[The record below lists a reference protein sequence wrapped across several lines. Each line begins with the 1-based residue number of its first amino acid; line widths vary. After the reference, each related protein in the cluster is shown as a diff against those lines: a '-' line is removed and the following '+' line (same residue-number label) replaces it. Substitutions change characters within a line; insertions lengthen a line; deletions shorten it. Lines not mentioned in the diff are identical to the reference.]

1 MSAVLRQ
8 AVRSDIPAMHAVR
21 LSVQENV
28 LASAEVSEASYIP
41 AIEATGRGWVMVEDN
56 EVMVGFAIGNS
67 VTGNIWALFVRPECE
82 GRGYGRALQSAMLS
96 WLFAQ
101 GVARA
106 WLNTQPGT
114 RAQRFY
120 EKSGW
125 SPTGMLASGEVAFEM
140 RAQLPRPT
148 C

>member
-1 MSAVLRQ
+1 
-8 AVRSDIPAMHAVR
+8 MHAVR

-28 LASAEVSEASYIP
+28 LASPEVTEASYIP
-41 AIEATGRGWVMVEDN
+41 AIEATGRGWVMVEDS
-56 EVMVGFAIGNS
+56 EVIVGFAIGNS
-67 VTGNIWALFVRPECE
+67 VTGNIWALFVRPEYE

-106 WLNTQPGT
+106 WLSTQPGT

-125 SPTGMLASGEVAFEM
+125 STTRVLASGEVAFEM
-140 RAQLPRPT
+140 RAPSAA
-148 C
+148 

>member
-8 AVRSDIPAMHAVR
+8 AFRRDIAAMHAVR
-21 LSVQENV
+21 LSVHENV
-28 LASAEVSEASYIP
+28 LASPEVTEASYIP
-41 AIEATGRGWVMVEDN
+41 AIETTGRGWVMVEGG
-56 EVMVGFAIGNS
+56 EVIVGFAIANS
-67 VTGNIWALFVRPECE
+67 VTGNIWALFVRPEYE

-106 WLNTQPGT
+106 WLSTQPNT

-120 EKSGW
+120 ERSGW
-125 SPTGMLASGEVAFEM
+125 SSAGALASGELAFDM
-140 RAQLPRPT
+140 RAPGAA
-148 C
+148 